1 METKYFSLNSNEAN
15 RLVKAIQVIFGIVC
29 FAVAIFWLIFN
40 IESLKVDVTLLI
52 TILFLS
58 GFGFYQVWSGL
69 GKAKRFIK
77 IGSDKIWLRKNIML
91 PAVELP
97 AEEIEKI
104 ELFPLNLFFFL
115 KSKKKILLRFGTTYH
130 ETNEKIIDEILIFA
144 KSNSINLEIREEKIL
159 L

>member
-1 METKYFSLNSNEAN
+1 METKYFSLNSSENN

-40 IESLKVDVTLLI
+40 IGSLKIDVTLGV

-69 GKAKRFIK
+69 GKAKKFIR
-77 IGSDKIWLRKNIML
+77 IGTDKIWLRKNIML
-91 PAVELP
+91 PAVELA

-104 ELFPLNLFFFL
+104 ELFPLNLFIFL
-115 KSKKKILLRFGTTYH
+115 KSNKRILLRFGTTYH
-130 ETNEKIIDEILIFA
+130 ETNEKIIDAILIFA
-144 KSNSINLEIREEKIL
+144 ESNSINLEIKEEML
-159 L
+159 